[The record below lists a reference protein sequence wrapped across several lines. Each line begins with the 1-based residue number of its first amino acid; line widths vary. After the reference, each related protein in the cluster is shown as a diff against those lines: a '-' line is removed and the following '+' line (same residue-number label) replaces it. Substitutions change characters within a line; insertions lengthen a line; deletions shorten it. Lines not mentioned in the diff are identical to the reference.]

1 MKIQCAADAVKAIN
15 EEIIEARRKSG
26 ILEETK
32 KYKLWVVEESP
43 RFERVKSSKGL
54 MIKGIRQIHSL
65 SLSPQGILAQK
76 VSCTDCHLNELC
88 SKCKSLKLTFSRAKI
103 LEVME
108 EDPTSDDEQDG
119 VES

>member
-76 VSCTDCHLNELC
+76 VSCTDCQVNELC